1 MSKLVTAF
9 VAGAIACSALAIG
22 CSKSENKTESSSST
36 AATTT
41 AAATP
46 DDPAAEAK
54 KYFDTTCV
62 VCHGK
67 DGKGDGPGAAALNPK
82 PRNYTDVKWQEEVKD
97 EELRKAILEG
107 GAAVGKSAAMPPD
120 PQLESKPKVVD
131 ELVKIVRGFKGK

>member
-9 VAGAIACSALAIG
+9 VAGALACSALTVG
-22 CSKSENKTESSSST
+22 CSKPEKKSDSEST
-36 AATTT
+36 ATTT

-97 EELRKAILEG
+97 DELKKAILEG
-107 GAAVGKSAAMPPD
+107 GAAVGKSAAMPPN
-120 PQLESKPKVVD
+120 PQLKSKPKVVD

>member
-22 CSKSENKTESSSST
+22 CSKSEKKTETGS
-36 AATTT
+36 
-41 AAATP
+41 AAATSAQAAA

-107 GAAVGKSAAMPPD
+107 GAAVGKSAAMPPN
-120 PQLESKPKVVD
+120 PQLKSKPKVVD

>member
-1 MSKLVTAF
+1 MSKLVTVF
-9 VAGAIACSALAIG
+9 VAGAIACSALAVG
-22 CSKSENKTESSSST
+22 CSKSEKKSGEEST
-36 AATTT
+36 ATTT

-82 PRNYTDVKWQEEVKD
+82 PQNYTNAEWQDKVKD
-97 EELRKAILEG
+97 EELKKAILEG
-107 GAAVGKSAAMPPD
+107 GAAVGKSAAMPPN
-120 PQLESKPKVVD
+120 PQLKSKPKVVD
-131 ELVKIVRGFKGK
+131 ELVKIIRGFKGK